1 MEKQREKPWS
11 RSGAVEAGVYWGEGA
26 CKFRETESGS
36 SQLWVQDACA
46 PAVWGSDL
54 ALVRSMVEAGGA
66 VLEDIS

>member
-1 MEKQREKPWS
+1 MGGD
-11 RSGAVEAGVYWGEGA
+11 SGGEEA

-36 SQLWVQDACA
+36 SQLWVRDACA

-54 ALVRSMVEAGGA
+54 ALVRSMAEAGGA

>member
-11 RSGAVEAGVYWGEGA
+11 RSGAVGGDSGGEEA

-36 SQLWVQDACA
+36 SQLWVRDACA

-54 ALVRSMVEAGGA
+54 ALVRSMAEAGGA